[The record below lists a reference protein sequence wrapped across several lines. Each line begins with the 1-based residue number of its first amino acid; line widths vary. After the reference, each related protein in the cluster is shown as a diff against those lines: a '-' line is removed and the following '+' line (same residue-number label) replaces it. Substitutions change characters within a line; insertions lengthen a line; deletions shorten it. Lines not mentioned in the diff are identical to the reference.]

1 MNNVKT
7 NVDKNILTITID
19 LSERQGQSASGKNDI
34 IATTGGNIDVG
45 GGVKLGLNCYVKVG
59 TTPAGGGKKK

>member
-1 MNNVKT
+1 MTNVKT

-19 LSERQGQSASGKNDI
+19 LSERQGLSGSGKNEI

-45 GGVKLGLNCYVKVG
+45 GGIKLGLNCYVKAG
-59 TTPAGGGKKK
+59 TPAAGGKKK